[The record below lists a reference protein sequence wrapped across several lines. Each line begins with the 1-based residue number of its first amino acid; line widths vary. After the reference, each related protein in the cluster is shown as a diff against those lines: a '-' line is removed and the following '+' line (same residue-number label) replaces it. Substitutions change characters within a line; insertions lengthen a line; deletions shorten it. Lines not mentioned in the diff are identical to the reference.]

1 MNWVLQHIRAF
12 SRTGKDF
19 FRKPTA
25 SLVNILS
32 VGVALSLPLA
42 GYGLIKS
49 AESLSFAFEHQ
60 PHINVY
66 LNPSA
71 NQFDID
77 AIIGELDFTEGIAK
91 KTVIT
96 KTQALAD
103 FEKSSGIN
111 NVLEHLKENP
121 LPTTIVITP
130 SDDFLDSVNIEK
142 LKNQIE
148 KIDGI
153 DEVQINQEWLDRMKN
168 IISFA
173 SAIVSG
179 ISILVCT
186 AIIFTLSN
194 TIRLLIS
201 TRTNEILVG
210 KLVGATDRFV
220 RLPFL
225 YTGFLYGALGGLT
238 AYGIYLACR
247 LALQKSVSQLAAS
260 YQSSFSLHSLTLN
273 EILILILGSAI
284 LGWLAA
290 RVSVAAH
297 LHRINPR

>member
-1 MNWVLQHIRAF
+1 MNWILQHIRALL
-12 SRTGKDF
+12 RTLKELVI
-19 FRKPTA
+19 KPGTT
-25 SLVNILS
+25 LVNILS
-32 VGVALSLPLA
+32 VGVALSLPVA

-49 AESLSFAFEHQ
+49 DESLSFAFEHK

-66 LNPSA
+66 LSPSA

-77 AIIGELDFTEGIAK
+77 AIMGELDFTEGIAK

-96 KTQALAD
+96 KTQALAA
-103 FEKSSGIN
+103 FEKSSGID
-111 NVLEHLKENP
+111 NVLEYLKENP

-130 SDDFLDSVNIEK
+130 NDDSLDSVNIEK
-142 LKNQIE
+142 LKNEIE

-153 DEVQINQEWLDRMKN
+153 DEVQVNQEWLDRMRN
-168 IISFA
+168 IVSFA

-201 TRTNEILVG
+201 TRANEILVG

-225 YTGFLYGALGGLT
+225 YTGLLYGALGGLT
-238 AYGIYLACR
+238 AYGIYLTCR
-247 LALQKSVSQLAAS
+247 IGLQKSVSQLAAS
-260 YQSSFSLHSLTLN
+260 YQSSFSLHALTPT
-273 EILILILGSAI
+273 EIITLILGSAI

-290 RVSVAAH
+290 RFSVAAH
-297 LHRINPR
+297 LHKIKPR